1 VLPRGRPATAGP
13 APAVVL
19 ETRALNGAGAAAL
32 RQYRAMSGTAD
43 LTLIDQPME
52 SAMANVSNL
61 IGVLLQ
67 GNLAPSGQQRIGSAL
82 EQLQRAGLG
91 ALAGSGS
98 GNGSGAVVA
107 TGAGAPAV
115 GGTAALLSGLLGAL
129 QGGAAPANP
138 AAPGQS
144 PTTQSGPASAS
155 AAALLGGLLGALQ
168 GPQQGAGGSPVGT
181 AGRQSGGVLAA
192 LAGAV
197 LGGQRSGGG
206 GAAGGGAMALLAMLA
221 MQALQGATR
230 AGMTAPAVTSGFGAN
245 IGAAGPWSGGEVPV
259 ALHGPRDE
267 VETEALAL
275 TSELVLKGMINAAKA
290 DGMVSP
296 AELQRIVGKLGEA
309 GSEPAI
315 QQWVQQQLAAP
326 LDVQAF
332 AAEIPCQEVAA
343 QVYAAS
349 LLAIEVDTDAER
361 QYLQALAQATD
372 LHPLVVEQLHQSL
385 GVQP

>member
-1 VLPRGRPATAGP
+1 
-13 APAVVL
+13 
-19 ETRALNGAGAAAL
+19 
-32 RQYRAMSGTAD
+32 
-43 LTLIDQPME
+43 
-52 SAMANVSNL
+52 MANVSNL

-343 QVYAAS
+343 QVYVAS